1 MDVLKNT
8 EVRDGKADSKETNE
22 RIGSIPES
30 DDVAFKVKDLL
41 LGVSVEYAPKEGCEW
56 YVLRATYGR
65 EIKALEAIRSLGGVA
80 YVPLLRTIEER
91 DGKIKKVLKPFV
103 QQLVFLYSS
112 KEEAYRFV
120 NEVPELN
127 YLTFYYD
134 HFKVSQ
140 TGYNPPLTVTF
151 ERMSNFIRLTC
162 IEDEHVE
169 VLTNKRVVFK
179 SDEMVRI
186 TDGKFKGIVGK
197 VARIDRNNRVVVT
210 IEIENVCMIATAFV
224 PKYAL
229 EKIPE

>member
-8 EVRDGKADSKETNE
+8 EVRDGKTDSKKTNE
-22 RIGSIPES
+22 RIGSIPKS

-41 LGVSVEYAPKEGCEW
+41 LGVSVEYAPKEGHQW

-80 YVPLLRTIEER
+80 YVPLHRTREER
-91 DGKIKKVLKPFV
+91 DGKLKKVLKPFV
-103 QQLVFLYSS
+103 QQFVFLYSN
-112 KEEAYRFV
+112 KEGAYKFV

-127 YLTFYYD
+127 YLTFYYN
-134 HFKVSQ
+134 HFDVAN
-140 TGYNPPLTVTF
+140 TGYNPPLTIPF
-151 ERMSNFIRLTC
+151 NKMSNFIRLTSL
-162 IEDEHVE
+162 EDEHVE
-169 VLTNKRVVFK
+169 VITNKHVVFK
-179 SDEMVRI
+179 NDEMVRI

-210 IEIENVCMIATAFV
+210 IENVCMIATAFV

-229 EKIPE
+229 EKIPD

>member
-8 EVRDGKADSKETNE
+8 EVRDGTGTVDSQKTNE

-30 DDVAFKVKDLL
+30 DEAFKVRDLL

-65 EIKALEAIRSLGGVA
+65 EIKTLETIRSLGGVA
-80 YVPLLRTIEER
+80 YVPLYRTREEKE
-91 DGKIKKVLKPFV
+91 GKIKKVLKPFV

-112 KEEAYRFV
+112 KEEAYKFV
-120 NEVPELN
+120 NEVPELS

-140 TGYNPPLTVTF
+140 TGHNPPLTVTF

-169 VLTNKRVVFK
+169 VLTNKHVVFK

-210 IEIENVCMIATAFV
+210 IEGVCMIATAFV

-229 EKIPE
+229 EEIPE

>member
-8 EVRDGKADSKETNE
+8 EVRDGTGTVDSQKTNE

-30 DDVAFKVKDLL
+30 DEAFKVKDLL
-41 LGVSVEYAPKEGCEW
+41 LGVSVEYVPKEGCEW

-65 EIKALEAIRSLGGVA
+65 EIKALETIRSLGGVA
-80 YVPLLRTIEER
+80 YVPLYRTREEKE
-91 DGKIKKVLKPFV
+91 GKIKKVLKPFV

-112 KEEAYRFV
+112 KE
-120 NEVPELN
+120 ELN

-151 ERMSNFIRLTC
+151 ERMSNFIRLTS

-169 VLTNKRVVFK
+169 VLTNKHVVFK

-210 IEIENVCMIATAFV
+210 IEGVCMIATAFV

-229 EKIPE
+229 EKIPY

>member
-8 EVRDGKADSKETNE
+8 EVRDGKTDSKKTNE
-22 RIGSIPES
+22 RIGS
-30 DDVAFKVKDLL
+30 
-41 LGVSVEYAPKEGCEW
+41 EGYQW

-80 YVPLLRTIEER
+80 YVPLHRTREER
-91 DGKIKKVLKPFV
+91 DGKLKKVLKPFV
-103 QQLVFLYSS
+103 QQFVFLYSN
-112 KEEAYRFV
+112 KEGAYKFV

-127 YLTFYYD
+127 YLTFYYN
-134 HFKVSQ
+134 HFDVAN
-140 TGYNPPLTVTF
+140 TGYNPPLTIPF
-151 ERMSNFIRLTC
+151 NKMSNFIRLTSL
-162 IEDEHVE
+162 EDEHVE
-169 VLTNKRVVFK
+169 VITNKHVVFK
-179 SDEMVRI
+179 NDEMVRI

-210 IEIENVCMIATAFV
+210 IENVCMIATAFV

>member
-8 EVRDGKADSKETNE
+8 EVRDGKVDSKKTNE
-22 RIGSIPES
+22 IIGSIPKS

-41 LGVSVEYAPKEGCEW
+41 LGVSVEYVPKKDYEW

-65 EIKALEAIRSLGGVA
+65 EIKALETIRSLGGVA
-80 YVPLLRTIEER
+80 YVPLHRTREER

-103 QQLVFLYSS
+103 QQFVFLYSNE
-112 KEEAYRFV
+112 KEAYRFV
-120 NEVPELN
+120 NEVPELH
-127 YLTFYYD
+127 YLTFYYN
-134 HFKVSQ
+134 HFKISKK
-140 TGYNPPLTVTF
+140 GYNPPLTVDF
-151 ERMSNFIRLTC
+151 KRMSNFIRLTC
-162 IEDEHVE
+162 IEDDHVE
-169 VLTNKRVVFK
+169 VLTNKHVVFK

-210 IEIENVCMIATAFV
+210 IENVCMIATAFV

-229 EKIPE
+229 EKIPD

>member
-30 DDVAFKVKDLL
+30 DEAFKVRDLL
-41 LGVSVEYAPKEGCEW
+41 LGVSVEYAPKEGYKW
-56 YVLRATYGR
+56 YVLRATYSR
-65 EIKALEAIRSLGGVA
+65 EIRALETIRSLGGVA
-80 YVPLLRTIEER
+80 YVPLYRTREEKE
-91 DGKIKKVLKPFV
+91 GKIKKVLKPFV

-112 KEEAYRFV
+112 KEEAYKFV
-120 NEVPELN
+120 NEVPELS

-151 ERMSNFIRLTC
+151 ERMSNFIRLTS

-169 VLTNKRVVFK
+169 VLTNKHVVFK

-210 IEIENVCMIATAFV
+210 IEGVCMIATAFV

-229 EKIPE
+229 EEIPE

>member
-8 EVRDGKADSKETNE
+8 EVRDGKADAKETNE

-30 DDVAFKVKDLL
+30 DEAFKVRDLL
-41 LGVSVEYAPKEGCEW
+41 LGVSVEYVPKEGCEW

-65 EIKALEAIRSLGGVA
+65 EIKALETIRSLGGVA
-80 YVPLLRTIEER
+80 YVPLYRTREEKE
-91 DGKIKKVLKPFV
+91 GKIKKVLKPFV

-112 KEEAYRFV
+112 KEEAYKFV

-127 YLTFYYD
+127 YLTYD

-151 ERMSNFIRLTC
+151 ERMSNFIRLTS

-169 VLTNKRVVFK
+169 VLTNKHVVFK

-210 IEIENVCMIATAFV
+210 IEGVCMIATAFV

-229 EKIPE
+229 EEIPE

>member
-1 MDVLKNT
+1 MPLKKGANGMYYVQHT
-8 EVRDGKADSKETNE
+8 V
-22 RIGSIPES
+22 
-30 DDVAFKVKDLL
+30 VKSRLWKP
-41 LGVSVEYAPKEGCEW
+41 YALW
-56 YVLRATYGR
+56 
-65 EIKALEAIRSLGGVA
+65 GGVA

-91 DGKIKKVLKPFV
+91 DGKIKKVLKPLV
-103 QQLVFLYSS
+103 QQFVFLYSS
-112 KEEAYRFV
+112 EEEAYRFV

-169 VLTNKRVVFK
+169 VLTNKHVVLK

-210 IEIENVCMIATAFV
+210 IENVCMIATAFV
-224 PKYAL
+224 PKSAL

>member
-65 EIKALEAIRSLGGVA
+65 EIKALETIRSLGGVA
-80 YVPLLRTIEER
+80 YVPLYRTREER

-112 KEEAYRFV
+112 KEEAYKFV

-127 YLTFYYD
+127 YLT
-134 HFKVSQ
+134 
-140 TGYNPPLTVTF
+140 
-151 ERMSNFIRLTC
+151 NFIRLTC

-210 IEIENVCMIATAFV
+210 IENVCMIATAFV

>member
-8 EVRDGKADSKETNE
+8 EVRDGKTDSKKTNE
-22 RIGSIPES
+22 RIGSIPKS

-41 LGVSVEYAPKEGCEW
+41 LGVSVEYVPKEGFQW

-80 YVPLLRTIEER
+80 YVPLHRTREER
-91 DGKIKKVLKPFV
+91 DGKLKKVLKPFV
-103 QQLVFLYSS
+103 QQFVFLYSN
-112 KEEAYRFV
+112 KEGAYKFV

-127 YLTFYYD
+127 YLTFYYN
-134 HFKVSQ
+134 HFDVAN
-140 TGYNPPLTVTF
+140 TGYNPPLTIPF
-151 ERMSNFIRLTC
+151 NKMSNFIRLTSL
-162 IEDEHVE
+162 EDEHVE
-169 VLTNKRVVFK
+169 VITNKHVVFK
-179 SDEMVRI
+179 NDEIVRI

-210 IEIENVCMIATAFV
+210 IENVCMIATAFV

-229 EKIPE
+229 EKIPD

>member
-8 EVRDGKADSKETNE
+8 EVRDGKTDSKKTNE
-22 RIGSIPES
+22 RIGSIPKS

-80 YVPLLRTIEER
+80 YVPLHRTREER
-91 DGKIKKVLKPFV
+91 DGKLKKVLKPFV
-103 QQLVFLYSS
+103 QQFVFLYSN
-112 KEEAYRFV
+112 KEVAYKFV

-127 YLTFYYD
+127 YLTFYYN
-134 HFKVSQ
+134 HFDVAN
-140 TGYNPPLTVTF
+140 TGYNPPLTIPF
-151 ERMSNFIRLTC
+151 NKMSNFIRLTSL
-162 IEDEHVE
+162 EDEHVE
-169 VLTNKRVVFK
+169 VITNKHVVFK
-179 SDEMVRI
+179 NDEMVRI

-210 IEIENVCMIATAFV
+210 IENVCMIATAFV

-229 EKIPE
+229 EKIPD

>member
-22 RIGSIPES
+22 RIGSIRKS
-30 DDVAFKVKDLL
+30 DDVPFKVMDLL
-41 LGVSVEYAPKEGCEW
+41 LGVSVEYVPKDGCTW

-65 EIKALEAIRSLGGVA
+65 EIKALETIRSLGGIA
-80 YVPLLRTIEER
+80 YVPLHRTREER
-91 DGKIKKVLKPFV
+91 DGKLKKVLKPFV
-103 QQLVFLYSS
+103 QQFVFLYSNE
-112 KEEAYRFV
+112 EEAYRLV

-134 HFKVSQ
+134 HFKISK
-140 TGYNPPLTVTF
+140 TGYNPPLTVEF
-151 ERMSNFIRLTC
+151 KRMSNFIRLTC

-169 VLTNKRVVFK
+169 VLTNKHVVFK

-210 IEIENVCMIATAFV
+210 IENVCMIATAFV

-229 EKIPE
+229 EKIPD

>member
-8 EVRDGKADSKETNE
+8 EVREGKTDSKKTNE
-22 RIGSIPES
+22 RIGSIPKS

-41 LGVSVEYAPKEGCEW
+41 LGVSVEYTPKEGYQW

-80 YVPLLRTIEER
+80 YVPLHRTREER
-91 DGKIKKVLKPFV
+91 DGKLKKVLKPFV
-103 QQLVFLYSS
+103 QQFVFLYSN
-112 KEEAYRFV
+112 KEGAYKFV

-127 YLTFYYD
+127 YLTFYYN
-134 HFKVSQ
+134 HFDVAN
-140 TGYNPPLTVTF
+140 TGYNPPLTIPF
-151 ERMSNFIRLTC
+151 NKMSNFIRLTSL
-162 IEDEHVE
+162 EDEHVE
-169 VLTNKRVVFK
+169 VITNKHVVFK
-179 SDEMVRI
+179 NDEMVRI

-210 IEIENVCMIATAFV
+210 IENVCMIATAFV

-229 EKIPE
+229 EKIPD

>member
-22 RIGSIPES
+22 RIGSIPKS
-30 DDVAFKVKDLL
+30 DDVPFKVKDLL

-80 YVPLLRTIEER
+80 YVPLYLTREER

-112 KEEAYRFV
+112 KEEAYKFV

-127 YLTFYYD
+127 YLTR
-134 HFKVSQ
+134 VSNLL
-140 TGYNPPLTVTF
+140 YSFLSRKYVSAF
-151 ERMSNFIRLTC
+151 
-162 IEDEHVE
+162 HH
-169 VLTNKRVVFK
+169 RVWF
-179 SDEMVRI
+179 
-186 TDGKFKGIVGK
+186 
-197 VARIDRNNRVVVT
+197 
-210 IEIENVCMIATAFV
+210 
-224 PKYAL
+224 
-229 EKIPE
+229 

>member
-30 DDVAFKVKDLL
+30 DDVSFKVKDLL

-65 EIKALEAIRSLGGVA
+65 EIKALETIRSLGGVA
-80 YVPLLRTIEER
+80 YVPLYRTREER

-112 KEEAYRFV
+112 KEEAYKFV
-120 NEVPELN
+120 NKVPELN

-140 TGYNPPLTVTF
+140 TGHNPPLPVTF

-162 IEDEHVE
+162 IEDEHLE

-210 IEIENVCMIATAFV
+210 IENVCMIATAFV

>member
-8 EVRDGKADSKETNE
+8 EVRDGKTDSKKTNG
-22 RIGSIPES
+22 RIGLIPKS

-41 LGVSVEYAPKEGCEW
+41 LGVSVEYAPKEGHQW

-80 YVPLLRTIEER
+80 YVPLHRTREER
-91 DGKIKKVLKPFV
+91 DGKLKKVLKPFV
-103 QQLVFLYSS
+103 QQFVFLYSN
-112 KEEAYRFV
+112 KEGAYKFV

-127 YLTFYYD
+127 YLTFYYN
-134 HFKVSQ
+134 HFDVAN
-140 TGYNPPLTVTF
+140 TGYNPPLTIPF
-151 ERMSNFIRLTC
+151 NKMSNFIRLTSL
-162 IEDEHVE
+162 EDEHVE
-169 VLTNKRVVFK
+169 VITNKHVVFK
-179 SDEMVRI
+179 NDEMVRI

-210 IEIENVCMIATAFV
+210 IENVCMIATAFV

-229 EKIPE
+229 EKIPD

>member
-8 EVRDGKADSKETNE
+8 EVRDGKVDSKKTNE
-22 RIGSIPES
+22 IIGSIPES
-30 DDVAFKVKDLL
+30 DEAFKVKDLL

-65 EIKALEAIRSLGGVA
+65 EIKALETIRSLGGVA
-80 YVPLLRTIEER
+80 YVPLYRTREER

>member
-30 DDVAFKVKDLL
+30 DDVPFKVKDLL

-65 EIKALEAIRSLGGVA
+65 EIKALETIRSLGGVA
-80 YVPLLRTIEER
+80 YVPLYRTREER

-112 KEEAYRFV
+112 KEEAYKFV

-127 YLTFYYD
+127 Y
-134 HFKVSQ
+134 
-140 TGYNPPLTVTF
+140 LTVTF

-210 IEIENVCMIATAFV
+210 IENVCMIATAFV

>member
-30 DDVAFKVKDLL
+30 DEAFKVKDLL

-65 EIKALEAIRSLGGVA
+65 EIKALETIRSLGGVA
-80 YVPLLRTIEER
+80 YVPLYRTREER
-91 DGKIKKVLKPFV
+91 DGKIKKILKPFV

-112 KEEAYRFV
+112 KEEAYKFV

>member
-8 EVRDGKADSKETNE
+8 EVRDGTGTVDSQKTNE

-30 DDVAFKVKDLL
+30 DEAFKVKDLL
-41 LGVSVEYAPKEGCEW
+41 LGVSVEYVPKEGCEW

-65 EIKALEAIRSLGGVA
+65 EIKALETIRSLGGVA
-80 YVPLLRTIEER
+80 YVPLYRTREEKE
-91 DGKIKKVLKPFV
+91 GKIKKVLKPFV
-103 QQLVFLYSS
+103 QQLVFLYS
-112 KEEAYRFV
+112 R
-120 NEVPELN
+120 LN

-151 ERMSNFIRLTC
+151 ERMSNFIRLTS

-169 VLTNKRVVFK
+169 VLTNKHVVFK

-210 IEIENVCMIATAFV
+210 IEGVCMIATAFV

-229 EKIPE
+229 EKIPY

>member
-8 EVRDGKADSKETNE
+8 EVRDGKTDSKKTNE
-22 RIGSIPES
+22 RIGSPKS

-80 YVPLLRTIEER
+80 YVPLHRTREER
-91 DGKIKKVLKPFV
+91 DGKLKKVLKPFV
-103 QQLVFLYSS
+103 QQFVFLYSN
-112 KEEAYRFV
+112 KEVAYKFV

-127 YLTFYYD
+127 YLTFYYN
-134 HFKVSQ
+134 HFDVAN
-140 TGYNPPLTVTF
+140 TGYNPPLTIPF
-151 ERMSNFIRLTC
+151 NKMSNFIRLTSL
-162 IEDEHVE
+162 EDEHVE
-169 VLTNKRVVFK
+169 VITNKHVVFK
-179 SDEMVRI
+179 NDEMVRI

-210 IEIENVCMIATAFV
+210 IENVCMIATAFV

-229 EKIPE
+229 EKIPD